1 MLKVNSKKPKKW
13 NEMKQKEKQKQKQK
27 QWQKQKQNE
36 LRDDDKSNEIIKE
49 MKELDK
55 SIRCDR
61 IEQ

>member
-1 MLKVNSKKPKKW
+1 
-13 NEMKQKEKQKQKQK
+13 MKQKEKQKQKQNK
-27 QWQKQKQNE
+27 WQKQKQNE

>member
-1 MLKVNSKKPKKW
+1 MLKVNSKKRKKW

-27 QWQKQKQNE
+27 QNE
-36 LRDDDKSNEIIKE
+36 RRDDDKSNEIIKE

>member
-1 MLKVNSKKPKKW
+1 MLKVNSKKRKKW
-13 NEMKQKEKQKQKQK
+13 NEMKQKEKQKQKQ
-27 QWQKQKQNE
+27 NE
-36 LRDDDKSNEIIKE
+36 RRDDDKSNEIIKE